1 MEPRKSKSDFDFEV
15 DFRQE
20 KTEQFLDDWHLW
32 RSFKSGSESA
42 FIKIYEAYFE
52 VLLNYGYQ
60 LTGNEEFTQD
70 AIQDL
75 FIDIRDSR
83 ERLGDTH
90 SIKFYMMKSLKRKLI
105 RESARWYNQCI
116 QIKEG
121 FPFEATFSHEK
132 VLIDRQIDEEQ
143 SLKLDKAVRD
153 MSGRKK
159 EALYY
164 FYYEGLSY
172 GQIQEIMELAHIKSA
187 RNLVYEGISYLRSVL
202 K

>member
-1 MEPRKSKSDFDFEV
+1 MIDFEEQI
-15 DFRQE
+15 RYE
-20 KTEQFLDDWHLW
+20 KAEPFLDDRHLW
-32 RSFKSGSESA
+32 RRFKSGSESA
-42 FIKIYEAYFE
+42 FIKIYESYFD

-60 LTGNEEFTQD
+60 LTGREDLTQD

-90 SIKFYMMKSLKRKLI
+90 SIKFYLMKSLKRKLF
-105 RESARWYNQCI
+105 RESARWYNQCDTI
-116 QIKEG
+116 AEG
-121 FPFEATFSHEK
+121 LPFEVTFSHEK
-132 VLIDRQIDEEQ
+132 ILIDRQISEEQ
-143 SLKLDKAVRD
+143 SLKLNQAVQN
-153 MSGRKK
+153 MPGRKK

-172 GQIQEIMELAHIKSA
+172 EQIKEMMELSHIKSA
-187 RNLVYEGISYLRSVL
+187 RNLVYEAISYLREAL